1 MTVGGT
7 APGITASAFSAFK
20 ECYRPRLIVRTAA
33 LRITLPNLAVFAA
46 ASPDAC
52 RPGETQGSRMPYVLT
67 CPACSSRM
75 KTPEVVPAGTLVE
88 CPKCST
94 QFTTKFDSPEFRAA
108 GAPAKSGKSR
118 STPEEI
124 LDEADVV
131 DDEPVK
137 PRGKKRPAERDE
149 DEEDDR
155 PRRSKKRSTADEEED
170 QESDSRP
177 RKNKKK
183 KKSPLVLILA
193 IGLPLLFL
201 ICGGAGYG
209 VYSYVLGGGPS
220 SDMLAWAPS
229 DSDQIS
235 GVSYAKISSHSN
247 IRRMFEPK
255 LNRLAFIGVD
265 LNDVEEAL
273 IARSGG
279 SEVFVVRTKTK
290 IDTAKLVKSANATE
304 ANVNGKTYHKGPQ
317 GAFHVPS
324 PKMLVVCSFE
334 NAMTDL
340 LKKDAKVTRSDDMKS
355 LAGKASG
362 DFWEVRLSKSTV
374 NNPNVLF
381 NAPKSTY
388 AGGRIIGNQLRIT
401 QTMVFS
407 SENEAKLAESN
418 LKTTAQLIKTGN
430 VPGRKLPS
438 FDVSS
443 SGNTVTFSAETTLE
457 DNNTIIFGGF

>member
-1 MTVGGT
+1 
-7 APGITASAFSAFK
+7 
-20 ECYRPRLIVRTAA
+20 
-33 LRITLPNLAVFAA
+33 
-46 ASPDAC
+46 
-52 RPGETQGSRMPYVLT
+52 
-67 CPACSSRM
+67 
-75 KTPEVVPAGTLVE
+75 
-88 CPKCST
+88 
-94 QFTTKFDSPEFRAA
+94 
-108 GAPAKSGKSR
+108 
-118 STPEEI
+118 
-124 LDEADVV
+124 
-131 DDEPVK
+131 
-137 PRGKKRPAERDE
+137 
-149 DEEDDR
+149 
-155 PRRSKKRSTADEEED
+155 
-170 QESDSRP
+170 
-177 RKNKKK
+177 
-183 KKSPLVLILA
+183 
-193 IGLPLLFL
+193 
-201 ICGGAGYG
+201 
-209 VYSYVLGGGPS
+209 
-220 SDMLAWAPS
+220 
-229 DSDQIS
+229 
-235 GVSYAKISSHSN
+235 
-247 IRRMFEPK
+247 MFEPK

-340 LKKDAKVTRSDDMKS
+340 LKKDAKVTLSDDMKS

-430 VPGRKLPS
+430 VPGRKLTS